1 MDQQWIGLTS
11 VMLLASMVLSPF
23 ILTWVFCDRPET
35 FIRRCLRA
43 TIFSLI
49 VIVLAGA
56 TLLLFY
62 QPYFPEGEIAAKTRE
77 TGLQALLA
85 AVIAPVFGTDFLMRI
100 KISMRY
106 WKSKGHHEV

>member
-1 MDQQWIGLTS
+1 LDQQWIGLTS

-23 ILTWVFCDRPET
+23 ILTWVFCDRPEP

-43 TIFSLI
+43 SIFSLI

-77 TGLQALLA
+77 TGMQALLA

-106 WKSKGHHEV
+106 WKSKGHHEL